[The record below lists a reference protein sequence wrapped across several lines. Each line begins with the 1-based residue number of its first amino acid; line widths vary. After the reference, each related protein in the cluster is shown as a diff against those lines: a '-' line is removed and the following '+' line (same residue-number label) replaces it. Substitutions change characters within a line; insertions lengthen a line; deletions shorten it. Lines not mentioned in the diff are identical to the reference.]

1 MSHFKKLAIAA
12 ALSVA
17 FGTAAVASEVK
28 WSYEGETGPEHWAS
42 LHENFASCAGDQQ
55 SPIDIQPSSVVDAE
69 LLPLEINW
77 NESVDL
83 HVANTG
89 HGVQD
94 NGADFGTA
102 TINGKPYTLKQF
114 HFHHPSEH
122 TIDGKHFPAEA
133 HFVHQA
139 SDGSLA
145 VIAVLLEGGG
155 ENTVFSDSLSNV
167 TDTVG
172 EDVMLGNEDPRDL
185 LPDDLSFYTYR
196 GSLTTPPC
204 SEIVD
209 WVIIKTP
216 MEVSDKNIEAFAKL
230 YSNDARPTQN
240 LGRCYVLQ

>member
-1 MSHFKKLAIAA
+1 MSHFKKLAMVA

-17 FGTAAVASEVK
+17 FGTTAVASEVK
-28 WSYEGETGPEHWAS
+28 WSYEGDTGPEHWAN

-55 SPIDIQPSSVVDAE
+55 SPIDIQPSSIVDAE

-83 HVANTG
+83 SVANTG
-89 HGVQD
+89 HSIQD
-94 NGADFGTA
+94 NGADLGTA
-102 TINGKPYTLKQF
+102 TINGKSYTLKQF

-122 TIDGKHFPAEA
+122 TINGKHFPAEA

-155 ENTVFSDSLSNV
+155 KNMVFSDSLSNV

-172 EDVMLGNEDPRDL
+172 EDVKLGNEDPRDL
-185 LPDDLSFYTYR
+185 LPEDLSFYTYR

-209 WVIIKTP
+209 WVILKTP
-216 MEVSDKNIEAFAKL
+216 LKVSDESIEAFAKL
-230 YSNDARPTQN
+230 YDNDARPTQAIS
-240 LGRCYVLQ
+240 RRYVLQ

>member
-1 MSHFKKLAIAA
+1 MSHFKKLAIVA

-17 FGTAAVASEVK
+17 FGTAALASEVK
-28 WSYEGETGPEHWAS
+28 WSYEGDTGPEHWAS

-83 HVANTG
+83 SVANTG
-89 HGVQD
+89 HGIQD
-94 NGADFGTA
+94 NGADLGSA
-102 TINGKPYTLKQF
+102 TINGKQYTLKQF

-122 TIDGKHFPAEA
+122 TINGKHFPAEA

-155 ENTVFSDSLSNV
+155 ENMVFNDSLSSA
-167 TDTVG
+167 TGTIG
-172 EDVMLGNEDPRDL
+172 EAHLGKESPRDL
-185 LPDDLSFYTYR
+185 LPEDLSFYTYR

-209 WVIIKTP
+209 WAIIKTP
-216 MEVSDKNIEAFAKL
+216 MKVSDKNIEAFAKL
-230 YSNDARPTQN
+230 YSNDARPTQD
-240 LGRCYVLQ
+240 LGRRYVLQ